1 MIFFTTLLNFKIYDL
16 AMALISSLIKRF
28 LIWRVRKIDD
38 KKFMMF
44 LSVIIG
50 IIVGFSAVIIK
61 NSVHFIQKMLTND
74 FGQQYHNYMYFAYPA
89 TGILLVYIFTKYIIR
104 RPVGH
109 GIPTTLY
116 AISKNNGKIKPH
128 NMFSSIITSA
138 LTVGFGGSVGLEGPT
153 VATGAAWG
161 SNIGRFFHLSY
172 RQVLLLLACAGA
184 GAMSAIFK
192 APIAAIVF
200 ILEVIMLD
208 LTISSLLPLLFASVS
223 AAITSYL
230 FLGMDVL
237 YPIEITE
244 RFNLS
249 FVPYYILLGILTGLV
264 SAYFTNIYKFIQD
277 WFDKQSNSLYKW
289 ILGASSLGL
298 LIFFFPSLYGEGYEA
313 INGCLH
319 GTSDHL
325 FNNSMFYDLQNNMF
339 WVFAIFI
346 LVIIFKAIATSV
358 TFGAGGVGGIF
369 APTLFIGAN
378 TGLLFARIFS
388 YFGFKELPYS
398 NFALVGMVGL
408 IAGVLHAP
416 LTAIFLIAEIT
427 GGYSLI
433 IPLMIGASVSFATAR
448 LFDKYSVYTY
458 QLARRGELFTHDKDK
473 VVLSMLKVTKLI
485 ETDFLTIHPE
495 ATLGDLV
502 KVIAKSKRNIV
513 PVIDR
518 ENMLL
523 GIVFINDIRE
533 IMFKR
538 EMYDTIIVNELM
550 YMPTPIVSPEESMED
565 VAAKFKTSSNYNLPV
580 LDNGKYI
587 GFVSRANVFSAY
599 RNLLKKFSED

>member
-1 MIFFTTLLNFKIYDL
+1 
-16 AMALISSLIKRF
+16 MAVKTSLIKRF
-28 LIWRVRKIDD
+28 LIWRVKNIDD

-44 LSVIIG
+44 LSVLVG
-50 IIVGFSAVIIK
+50 IVVGFAAVIIK
-61 NSVHFIQKMLTND
+61 NSVHFIQSLLTND
-74 FGQQYHNYMYFAYPA
+74 LDHQYHNYMYFAYPA
-89 TGILLVYIFTKYIIR
+89 IGIFVVYIFTKHILKR
-104 RPVGH
+104 SVGH

-116 AISKNNGKIKPH
+116 AISKNNGRIKQH

-161 SNIGRFFHLSY
+161 ANIGRFFHLNY
-172 RQVLLLLACAGA
+172 RQVTLLLACAGA

-208 LTISSLLPLLFASVS
+208 LTIASLLPLLFASVS

-244 RFNLS
+244 KFLLGE
-249 FVPYYILLGILTGLV
+249 VPYYILLGVLAGLV
-264 SAYFTNIYKFIQD
+264 SVYFTRVYKFTQK
-277 WFDKQSNSLYKW
+277 WFDKQKNSFYKW
-289 ILGASSLGL
+289 LIGGSTLGL

-319 GTSDHL
+319 GDIDHL
-325 FNNSMFYDLQNNMF
+325 FNNSIFYTLRDNMF
-339 WVFAIFI
+339 WVFSIFA
-346 LVIIFKAIATSV
+346 LVIIFKAVATSV

-378 TGLLFARIFS
+378 TGLLFAQMLS
-388 YFGFKELPYS
+388 YFGIKELSYS
-398 NFALVGMVGL
+398 NYALLGMVGL

-427 GGYSLI
+427 GGYGLI
-433 IPLMIGASVSFATAR
+433 LPLMIGASVSFAITR
-448 LFDKYSVYTY
+448 LFEKYSVYTY

-473 VVLSMLKVTKLI
+473 VVLSILKVPKLV
-485 ETDFLTIHPE
+485 ETDFLTICQE

-513 PVIDR
+513 PVIDGDR
-518 ENMLL
+518 TLL
-523 GIVFINDIRE
+523 GVVWINDIRE
-533 IMFKR
+533 IMFER
-538 EMYDTIIVNELM
+538 EKYDSVFVDELM
-550 YMPTPIVSPEESMED
+550 FMPTPLVSPDESMED
-565 VAAKFKTSSNYNLPV
+565 VANKFKTSAHYNLPV
-580 LDNGKYI
+580 VDDGKYV

-599 RNLLKKFSED
+599 RNLLKKFSDD

>member
-1 MIFFTTLLNFKIYDL
+1 
-16 AMALISSLIKRF
+16 MALITSLIKRF

-50 IIVGFSAVIIK
+50 VIVGFSAVIIK
-61 NSVHFIQKMLTND
+61 NSVHFIQKMLTSD

-89 TGILLVYIFTKYIIR
+89 IGILLVFIFTKYMIKK
-104 RPVGH
+104 PVGH

-208 LTISSLLPLLFASVS
+208 LTISSLLPLLFASVT

-230 FLGMDVL
+230 FLGMNVL

-244 RFNLS
+244 RFNIN
-249 FVPYYILLGILTGLV
+249 FIPYYILLGILTGLV
-264 SAYFTNIYKFIQD
+264 SAYFTKMYKFIQE

-289 ILGASSLGL
+289 ILGASILGL
-298 LIFFFPSLYGEGYEA
+298 LIFFFPSLYGEGYDA

-325 FNNSMFYDLQNNMF
+325 FNNSIFYDLQNNMF
-339 WVFAIFI
+339 WVFVIFL

-378 TGLLFARIFS
+378 TGLLFARVFS
-388 YFGFKELPYS
+388 YFGLKELPFS

-433 IPLMIGASVSFATAR
+433 IPLMIGASISFATAR

-473 VVLSMLKVTKLI
+473 VVLSILKVTKLI
-485 ETDFLTIHPE
+485 ETDFLTICPE

-502 KVIAKSKRNIV
+502 KVIAKSKRNIF
-513 PVIDR
+513 PVIDD

-533 IMFKR
+533 IMFNR
-538 EMYDTIIVNELM
+538 EMYDSVHVNELM

-565 VAAKFKTSSNYNLPV
+565 VAKKFKMSSNYNLPV

>member
-1 MIFFTTLLNFKIYDL
+1 
-16 AMALISSLIKRF
+16 MAGISSLIKRL
-28 LIWRVRKIDD
+28 LIWRVKKIDD
-38 KKFMMF
+38 RKFMIF
-44 LSVIIG
+44 LSVLVG
-50 IIVGFSAVIIK
+50 IVVGFAAVIIK
-61 NSVHFIQKMLTND
+61 NSVYFIQSLLVND
-74 FGQQYHNYMYFAYPA
+74 FALQYHNYMYFAYPA
-89 TGILLVYIFTKYIIR
+89 IGIFLVYIFTKHILK

-116 AISKNNGKIKPH
+116 AISKNHGKIKQH

-161 SNIGRFFHLSY
+161 SNIGRFFHLNY
-172 RQVLLLLACAGA
+172 RQILLLLACAGA

-200 ILEVIMLD
+200 VLEVIMLD
-208 LTISSLLPLLFASVS
+208 LTISSLLPLLFASVT

-244 RFNLS
+244 KFNIS
-249 FVPYYILLGILTGLV
+249 FIPYYIMLGIFAGLV
-264 SAYFTNIYKFIQD
+264 SAYFTKTYKYLQD
-277 WFDKQSNSLYKW
+277 WFDKQKNSFYKW
-289 ILGASSLGL
+289 IIGVSSLGL

-319 GTSDHL
+319 GTSEHL
-325 FNNSMFYDLQNNMF
+325 FNNSIFYNLQNNML

-346 LVIIFKAIATSV
+346 LVIIFKAVATSV

-378 TGLLFARIFS
+378 TGLLFAQVFS
-388 YFGFKELPYS
+388 YFGFKTLPFT

-433 IPLMIGASVSFATAR
+433 IPLMVGASVSFATAR

-473 VVLSMLKVTKLI
+473 VVLSILKVSKLI
-485 ETDFLTIHPE
+485 ETDFLTICEE

-502 KVIAKSKRNIV
+502 KVIAKSTRNIV
-513 PVIDR
+513 PVVDN
-518 ENMLL
+518 ENTLL

-533 IMFKR
+533 IMFNR
-538 EMYDTIIVNELM
+538 EMYDSVFVNELM
-550 YMPTPIVSPEESMED
+550 YMPTPLVSPDESMED
-565 VAAKFKTSSNYNLPV
+565 VAKKFKMSNNYNLPV
-580 LDNGKYI
+580 VDNGKYL

>member
-1 MIFFTTLLNFKIYDL
+1 MIF
-16 AMALISSLIKRF
+16 
-28 LIWRVRKIDD
+28 
-38 KKFMMF
+38 
-44 LSVIIG
+44 LSILVG
-50 IIVGFSAVIIK
+50 IVVGFAAVIIK
-61 NSVHFIQKMLTND
+61 NSVHLIQNLLTND
-74 FGQQYHNYMYFAYPA
+74 FALQYHNYMYFAYPA
-89 TGILLVYIFTKYIIR
+89 IGIFLVYVFTKFIIKR
-104 RPVGH
+104 SVGH

-116 AISKNNGKIKPH
+116 AISKNNGKIRQH

-161 SNIGRFFHLSY
+161 SNIGRFFHLNY
-172 RQVLLLLACAGA
+172 RQVLLLLACAGS
-184 GAMSAIFK
+184 GAMAAIFK

-200 ILEVIMLD
+200 VLEVIMLD
-208 LTISSLLPLLFASVS
+208 LTLASLLPLLFASVS

-237 YPIEITE
+237 YPIKVVEKFNINEI
-244 RFNLS
+244 
-249 FVPYYILLGILTGLV
+249 PYYILLGILAGLV
-264 SAYFTNIYKFIQD
+264 SVYFTRVYRFLQN
-277 WFDKQSNSLYKW
+277 WFDKQKNSFYRW
-289 ILGASSLGL
+289 VIGVSALGI

-313 INGCLH
+313 INGCLQ
-319 GTSDHL
+319 GTNDHL
-325 FNNSMFYDLQNNMF
+325 FNNSIFYNLQDNMI
-339 WVFAIFI
+339 WVFVIFI
-346 LVIIFKAIATSV
+346 LVILFKVCATSF

-378 TGLLFARIFS
+378 TGLLFAQVIQ
-388 YFGFKELPYS
+388 YFGLKNLSYS

-433 IPLMIGASVSFATAR
+433 MPLMIGASVSFATTR
-448 LFDKYSVYTY
+448 IFEKYSVYTY

-473 VVLSMLKVTKLI
+473 VVLSILKVSKLI
-485 ETDFLTIHPE
+485 ETNFLTIHE
-495 ATLGDLV
+495 NATLGNLV

-513 PVIDR
+513 PVID
-518 ENMLL
+518 EDNTLL

-533 IMFKR
+533 IMFER
-538 EMYDTIIVNELM
+538 EKYDSVYVHELM
-550 YMPTPIVSPEESMED
+550 YMPSPIVTPDESMED
-565 VAAKFKTSSNYNLPV
+565 VAKKFKISDHYNLPV
-580 LDNGKYI
+580 VDNGRYV

>member
-1 MIFFTTLLNFKIYDL
+1 MAIF
-16 AMALISSLIKRF
+16 SSLIKRI

-38 KKFMMF
+38 RKFMMF
-44 LSVIIG
+44 LSVVVG
-50 IIVGFSAVIIK
+50 IIVGFAAVIIK
-61 NSVHFIQKMLTND
+61 NSVHLIQSLLTSD
-74 FGQQYHNYMYFAYPA
+74 FGDQYHNYMYFAYPA
-89 TGILLVYIFTKYIIR
+89 IGIFLVFIFTKFILKR
-104 RPVGH
+104 SVGH

-116 AISKNNGKIKPH
+116 AISKDNGKIKRH

-161 SNIGRFFHLSY
+161 SNIGRFFHLNY
-172 RQVLLLLACAGA
+172 RQVTLLLACAGA

-208 LTISSLLPLLFASVS
+208 LTIASLLPLLFASVT

-244 RFNLS
+244 KFILGD
-249 FVPYYILLGILTGLV
+249 VPYYILLGIFAGLV
-264 SAYFTNIYKFIQD
+264 SVYFTRVYKSVQQ
-277 WFDKQSNSLYKW
+277 WFDKKSNSFHKW
-289 ILGASSLGL
+289 LIGGSTLGL
-298 LIFFFPSLYGEGYEA
+298 LIFFFPSLYGEGYES

-319 GTSDHL
+319 GTYDHL
-325 FNNSMFYDLQNNMF
+325 FNNSIFYNLQDNMF
-339 WVFAIFI
+339 WVFSIFA
-346 LVIIFKAIATSV
+346 LVIILKAVATSV

-378 TGLLFARIFS
+378 TGLLFAKLFS
-388 YFGFKELPYS
+388 YFGLKELSHS
-398 NFALVGMVGL
+398 NFALIGMVGL
-408 IAGVLHAP
+408 ISGVLHAP

-427 GGYSLI
+427 GGYGLI
-433 IPLMIGASVSFATAR
+433 LPLMIGASVSFATTR
-448 LFDKYSVYTY
+448 IFEKYSVYTY

-473 VVLSMLKVTKLI
+473 VVLSMLKVSSLI
-485 ETDFLTIHPE
+485 ETNFLTICQE

-513 PVIDR
+513 PVIDG
-518 ENMLL
+518 EQTFL
-523 GIVFINDIRE
+523 GVVFINDVRE
-533 IMFKR
+533 IMFER
-538 EMYDTIIVNELM
+538 EKYDSVFVDELM
-550 YMPTPIVSPEESMED
+550 FMPSPLVSPNESMED
-565 VAAKFKTSSNYNLPV
+565 VAKKFKTSSHYNLPV
-580 LDNGKYI
+580 IDNDKYV

>member
-1 MIFFTTLLNFKIYDL
+1 
-16 AMALISSLIKRF
+16 MAVKSSLIRRF
-28 LIWRVRKIDD
+28 LIWRVKKIDD
-38 KKFMMF
+38 RKFMIF
-44 LSVIIG
+44 LSVVIG
-50 IIVGFSAVIIK
+50 IVVGFAAVVIK
-61 NSVHFIQKMLTND
+61 NSVHLIQTLLTNN
-74 FGQQYHNYMYFAYPA
+74 FGTQDHNDMYFVYPA
-89 TGILLVYIFTKYIIR
+89 IGILLVVVFTKFIIR
-104 RPVGH
+104 KRVGH

-116 AISKNNGKIKPH
+116 AISKNNGMIKRH

-138 LTVGFGGSVGLEGPT
+138 FTVGFGGSVGLEGPT

-161 SNIGRFFHLSY
+161 SNIGKFFRLNY

-192 APIAAIVF
+192 APIAAVVF
-200 ILEVIMLD
+200 VLEVIMLD
-208 LTISSLLPLLFASVS
+208 LTIASMLPLLFASVT
-223 AAITSYL
+223 AVIVSYL

-244 RFNLS
+244 KFSIDELI
-249 FVPYYILLGILTGLV
+249 YYVLLGIIAGLV
-264 SAYFTNIYKFIQD
+264 SVYFTRVYKTVQG
-277 WFDKQSNSLYKW
+277 WFDKQKNSFYKW
-289 ILGASSLGL
+289 IIGVGALGV

-319 GTSDHL
+319 GEYNHL
-325 FNNSMFYDLQNNMF
+325 FNNSLFYSFQDNML
-339 WVFAIFI
+339 WVFILFV
-346 LVIIFKAIATSV
+346 LVILFKAVATSV

-378 TGLLFARIFS
+378 TGLMFAKALN
-388 YFGFKELPYS
+388 YFGIRELSSS

-427 GGYSLI
+427 GGYALI
-433 IPLMIGASVSFATAR
+433 IPLMIGASISFATTR
-448 LFDKYSVYTY
+448 IFEKYSVYTY

-473 VVLSMLKVTKLI
+473 VVLSILKVTKLI
-485 ETDFLTIHPE
+485 ETNFLTICE
-495 ATLGDLV
+495 DATLGDLV

-513 PVIDR
+513 PVIDE
-518 ENMLL
+518 ENKLL

-538 EMYDTIIVNELM
+538 ELYESVKVNEIM
-550 YMPTPIVSPEESMED
+550 FMPSPFVSPEESMED
-565 VAAKFKTSSNYNLPV
+565 VAKKFQKTSHYNLPV
-580 LDNGKYI
+580 VDNEKYV

-599 RNLLKKFSED
+599 RDLLKKFSEE